1 MGWTNSFKLVIY
13 KNRTSQHMT
22 DQEIID
28 LHLEII
34 NNTYPHL
41 DQNGDHTRNHYLIQP
56 VVTDDSITFQAV
68 LNKQNILPITKAVA
82 KWSGLD
88 YKLTI
93 CDDWQSGYDG
103 CYTFTRMKDWEAHD
117 DFHKMMQEAE
127 YELAHRPNPLID
139 NEEEEKEEA
148 VTQDFDFE
156 LDP

>member
-28 LHLEII
+28 LHLGII

-41 DQNGDHTRNHYLIQP
+41 DQNGDDKWNHFLIPP
-56 VVTDDSITFQAV
+56 VVANDSITFQAR
-68 LNKQNILPITKAVA
+68 LNKQNILLITKAVA
-82 KWSGLD
+82 KWTGLD

-103 CYTFTRMKDWEAHD
+103 WYTFTRMKDWEAYD
-117 DFHKMMQEAE
+117 EFHNMMQEAE

-139 NEEEEKEEA
+139 NDEEEVEEPEN
-148 VTQDFDFE
+148 QDFDFE
-156 LDP
+156 LD

>member
-41 DQNGDHTRNHYLIQP
+41 DQNGDHTWNHYLIQP
-56 VVTDDSITFQAV
+56 VVTDDSITFHAK
-68 LNKQNILPITKAVA
+68 LNKQKILLITKAVP

-93 CDDWQSGYDG
+93 CDDYQSGYDG
-103 CYTFTRMKDWEAHD
+103 WYTFTRMKDWEAYD
-117 DFHKMMQEAE
+117 EFKQVMMEGTYDSEQEARQA
-127 YELAHRPNPLID
+127 Y
-139 NEEEEKEEA
+139 
-148 VTQDFDFE
+148 
-156 LDP
+156 LDAKKIYHPTSPINN